1 MAEEL
6 GEVRVNIEEEG
17 AEEAAGTIGDAV
29 GGDGAGGGGGT
40 VGGLLGGIAGKLAAI
55 LGFVTFLASLKPIQ
69 ELLSGLQRLF
79 SVAILPLVSLLTTFL
94 RPVLQKLLQFIAQLD
109 FENIVAS
116 LLANLQRVFNNS
128 IDQLGNEISSSI
140 PGVENETVSSGLREG
155 ITGGLSTVG
164 GAGTGFGAA
173 FGPLASLSFDFLT
186 EQSRSSMD
194 ENATST
200 VNREGVYNGVGGE

>member
-29 GGDGAGGGGGT
+29 GGDDTGGGGGT
-40 VGGLLGGIAGKLAAI
+40 VGGMLGGISAKLAGI

-94 RPVLQKLLQFIAQLD
+94 RPVLQKLLQFIARID
-109 FENIVAS
+109 FDNLIQS
-116 LLANLQRVFNNS
+116 LSNQFSR
-128 IDQLGNEISSSI
+128 ILGNFASELSNEIKTTI
-140 PGVENETVSSGLREG
+140 PGIGDSQTDQIARGA
-155 ITGGLSTVG
+155 VG
-164 GAGTGFGAA
+164 GATAAGGAA
-173 FGPLASLSFDFLT
+173 LFGPLATKVSFDLLT
-186 EQSRSSMD
+186 EQSRTSMD

-200 VNREGVYNGVGGE
+200 TTREGVYNGVGGE